1 MEFDFVPLLEALPL
15 PVMVR
20 NQLGS
25 VTNQLWQQ
33 QQPTTS
39 LEWEFHQEKLTGIFA
54 DWEIIIAQNK
64 RQSSPP
70 KDHNNQTQL
79 ERMKDQFLSCVTHE
93 LRSPLTVVLGMTELL
108 EKQLC
113 DQLTDRQRHYLKTIH
128 RSGHRLAAV
137 INTMVDVTQAESG
150 QLKLHLARIKIDSL
164 CHQVIQQLHRLE
176 LPSNP
181 QVALDI
187 SPAVDTIVADPTRLQ
202 QMLGHLLHNACRF
215 TPKDQTPQVG
225 IRVEDWES
233 YIAFTV
239 WDRGIGIADEDQSLI
254 FQKFQQLENA
264 RTRQFDGTGL
274 GLTLTR
280 NLARLHGGDVTFT
293 SQLGVGSEF
302 TILLP
307 PQPLSLA
314 CCQLVLIVD
323 TDPQQINTIA
333 KAVSDSGFFPVIA
346 RSGLEALEKAK
357 QLQPAYIFINYDL
370 PILGGNDLHCILQ
383 QHHPLRRIPVKLYSR
398 ISSPEVVNCLTG
410 KEYKILCVG
419 CGDWQ
424 EVDSLPFRCLTLD
437 DIEQA
442 EHLVPLWKPSVVI
455 LGQPEMLSAIYENGY
470 LKQVPIVVKELGNN
484 LFNHLKLVSCGDRQ
498 LLDTLNQ
505 LLKITPLTGH

>member
-20 NQLGS
+20 SKLGT
-25 VTNQLWQQ
+25 VTNQLWQK

-54 DWEIIIAQNK
+54 DWEIIIAQSK
-64 RQSSPP
+64 LQSA
-70 KDHNNQTQL
+70 KDHTNQTQL
-79 ERMKDQFLSCVTHE
+79 ERMKDDFLSCVTHE

-128 RSGHRLAAV
+128 RSGHRLASV

-150 QLKLHLARIKIDSL
+150 QLKLHLAHIKVSAL
-164 CHQVIQQLHRLE
+164 CHQVIQQLQRLE
-176 LPSNP
+176 LPSHP
-181 QVALDI
+181 LVELDI
-187 SPAVDTIVADPTRLQ
+187 SPSIDTIVADPTRLQ

-215 TPKDQTPQVG
+215 TQKEQTPRVG
-225 IRVEDWES
+225 IRVEAWEAW
-233 YIAFTV
+233 IAFTV
-239 WDRGIGIADEDQSLI
+239 WDKGIGIADEDQSLI
-254 FQKFQQLENA
+254 FQKFRQLESP

-293 SQLGVGSEF
+293 SQFGVGSEF

-307 PQPLSLA
+307 PQPPSPS
-314 CCQLVLIVD
+314 CCPLVLIVE
-323 TDPQQINTIA
+323 TDPQQITTIVQ
-333 KAVSDSGFFPVIA
+333 AVSECGFFPVIA

-357 QLQPAYIFINYDL
+357 QLQPSCIFINYNL
-370 PILGGNDLHCILQ
+370 PLLGGNDLRYLLQ
-383 QHHPLRRIPVKLYSR
+383 QHHPLGKIPVKLYNR
-398 ISSPEVVNCLTG
+398 ISPTEVVNCLPSQ
-410 KEYKILCVG
+410 EYKILCVG
-419 CGDWQ
+419 CRDWQ
-424 EVDSLPFRCLTLD
+424 EVENLPFRCLTLD
-437 DIEQA
+437 DVDQA
-442 EHLVPLWKPSVVI
+442 EHLIPLWKPTVVI
-455 LGQPEMLSAIYENGY
+455 LGQPEMLSSIYENGY

-484 LFNHLKLVSCGDRQ
+484 LFNHLKLVSCADRQ

-505 LLKITPLTGH
+505 LLKITPQTGH